1 MLSSFKERLQDLW
14 VQNNRNRIMIT
25 VATGVVVI
33 LLLCGCLNLMGVLF
47 SGVVSGL
54 TATGPV
60 TRPTLPVE
68 TQQAVNINPTFPL
81 PQPTVYPNP
90 NTGGG
95 TPVPS
100 SGTPPP
106 TPTASPTPVVTP
118 TPTDVP
124 GGGGGGGNRLT
135 YTISPVDGVFTAGQ
149 TNQIILSGRPG
160 TIVAV
165 SIFFTGSTCI
175 QGQAP
180 NDPVVL
186 DASGNGTFSCMI
198 PANLKGSSAGL
209 QLTPSN
215 GPQIVRTGIPIQ

>member
-1 MLSSFKERLQDLW
+1 MLRSFRERLQDLW
-14 VQNNRNRIMIT
+14 VQNNRNRILIT

-47 SGVVSGL
+47 SGVVNGL
-54 TATGPV
+54 VATGPV

-106 TPTASPTPVVTP
+106 TPTASPTPVMPP
-118 TPTDVP
+118 TPTGGPGGP
-124 GGGGGGGNRLT
+124 GGGGNNQITFTLSPDPNPQHFQSGVNNQIMLSGPPGR
-135 YTISPVDGVFTAGQ
+135 TISVSVYIPGDNSCVSMNTTLDGSGQMTLTCNIPARIKGFSVQMSIQAQPNIYENFTVPVD
-149 TNQIILSGRPG
+149 
-160 TIVAV
+160 
-165 SIFFTGSTCI
+165 
-175 QGQAP
+175 
-180 NDPVVL
+180 
-186 DASGNGTFSCMI
+186 
-198 PANLKGSSAGL
+198 
-209 QLTPSN
+209 
-215 GPQIVRTGIPIQ
+215 